1 MFGWLFLLKNLLQFE
16 SRKRSPTSRKWPNFG
31 WPVTRGIFD
40 YKCIHPSEH
49 VYLVFQHVLVLCNA
63 IGTPLDSKYIEI
75 GKQLA
80 WENRRNFATPSVV
93 FPRNNIWEMSA
104 EIPYWWRVTTQIWI
118 VLLIGRAAWE
128 SSTNQKHYPDLGSDA
143 SSVWNLCAHFSDV
156 ISRGNHR
163 WRREMSSVFSG

>member
-1 MFGWLFLLKNLLQFE
+1 MRE
-16 SRKRSPTSRKWPNFG
+16 
-31 WPVTRGIFD
+31 IFD
-40 YKCIHPSEH
+40 CMWKCVHPSEH

-93 FPRNNIWEMSA
+93 FPRNNVWEMSA
-104 EIPYWWRVTTQIWI
+104 EIPYWWRVTTQIWV

-128 SSTNQKHYPDLGSDA
+128 IFNQSEAIRNSILMTRHYPDLGSDA

-156 ISRGNHR
+156 ISRGDQR
-163 WRREMSSVFSG
+163 WRLEMSSVFSG